1 MRIATI
7 SQPRYMPYPGYFH
20 RIALSD
26 VFVVLDT
33 VQFKA
38 REWDRRNKVRVSQK
52 KGWTLL
58 TVPVTNAPRDT
69 IIYEVR
75 IDNSQPW
82 REKHWRTL
90 ESSYRRAPYF
100 DAYAADLKA
109 FYTREYDLI
118 RDFNV
123 DMTRY
128 FCKCLGI
135 STEIILASTLQAKGA
150 SSDLLVDLCQLIGA
164 DTYWS
169 GSEGRHYIDEAK
181 FSAAGISLVYQ
192 DYDHPVYPQIHGLP
206 FVPYMSVVDVLFN
219 CGPASLDIVLSGNDD
234 PRRILHP
241 FQHSGIALQ
250 SAVF

>member
-33 VQFKA
+33 VPFKA
-38 REWDRRNKVRVSQK
+38 REWDRRNKVRVSQN
-52 KGWTLL
+52 KGWSWL

-69 IIYEVR
+69 IICEVR

-100 DAYAADLKA
+100 AVYAADLKA

-118 RDFNV
+118 RDFNM

-128 FCKCLGI
+128 LCKCLGI
-135 STEIILASTLQAKGA
+135 STEIVLASTLQAKGT
-150 SSDLLVDLCQLIGA
+150 SSDLLIDLCQLIGS

-169 GSEGRHYIDEAK
+169 GSDGRHYIDEAK
-181 FSAAGISLVYQ
+181 FSGAGIFLIYQ
-192 DYDHPVYPQIHGLP
+192 DYHHPVYSQIHGQP
-206 FVPYMSVVDVLFN
+206 FVPYMGIVDLLLN
-219 CGPASLDIVLSGNDD
+219 CGPASLGILLSGNDD
-234 PRRILHP
+234 PRRISFP
-241 FQHSGIALQ
+241 FHHSGVSLE
-250 SAVF
+250 SAVL